1 MWHQFGDMAL
11 QFLNQMNRNRSN
23 EFEQQNFR
31 SQQDQFGQHDRTED
45 FLAWEGIRQQQQ
57 QAQTQTQPQQS
68 SSSSS
73 SSSSSTSV
81 PIEFAQGSSVEGQ
94 TGSEDKVEVKKE

>member
-1 MWHQFGDMAL
+1 MAL

-23 EFEQQNFR
+23 GFEQQNSR
-31 SQQDQFGQHDRTED
+31 CSQDQIGQHDRTED

-57 QAQTQTQPQQS
+57 QAQTQTQQQQQQQS

-73 SSSSSTSV
+73 STSI
-81 PIEFAQGSSVEGQ
+81 PIEFAKGSSVEGQ
-94 TGSEDKVEVKKE
+94 NGSEDKVEEKKE